1 MVGSVTFYISR
12 LTISNDGAETGNN
25 SLLLIPAFEAQT
37 KETEAWNPANDNGK
51 YNGTYLAVKCTI
63 YNVAGAEFDAASDV
77 AVLHKGWAVIP
88 ASFKWKQGKKYIYTI
103 NFTKGGNGGYEEN
116 EDGST
121 TDTPVL
127 TGIEFTVTVD
137 DFVYGDNYSNS
148 MNTKTEE
155 SIAVNNATIAAAFAE
170 GGALVLN
177 EDIELTDDPLTVPAG
192 KKVSLNLNGHNI
204 VANAAALDAI
214 KVVDGGELVIDGE
227 GTVKA
232 IDGGNGFTIFCQG
245 KLTINGGTY
254 ESGVDE
260 NGAPN
265 AVIYARNNGQIFV
278 NGGKYA
284 GPFQEPQSKR
294 QGSHKKSLS
303 GLPGHHVEGLFE
315 PPLLG
320 LFIIKTDQVV
330 DDDCS
335 A

>member
-1 MVGSVTFYISR
+1 
-12 LTISNDGAETGNN
+12 
-25 SLLLIPAFEAQT
+25 
-37 KETEAWNPANDNGK
+37 
-51 YNGTYLAVKCTI
+51 
-63 YNVAGAEFDAASDV
+63 
-77 AVLHKGWAVIP
+77 
-88 ASFKWKQGKKYIYTI
+88 
-103 NFTKGGNGGYEEN
+103 
-116 EDGST
+116 
-121 TDTPVL
+121 
-127 TGIEFTVTVD
+127 
-137 DFVYGDNYSNS
+137 

-177 EDIELTDDPLTVPAG
+177 EDIELTDDALIVPAG

-232 IDGGNGFTIFCQG
+232 IDGGNGFTIYCQG

-278 NGGKYA
+278 NGGKYPNAANSIYVLNVRDQDHKA
-284 GPFQEPQSKR
+284 GTAKIEARGGIYTGFNPAQTSSENPVTSFVAA
-294 QGSHKKSLS
+294 GYKS
-303 GLPGHHVEGLFE
+303 VQ
-315 PPLLG
+315 
-320 LFIIKTDQVV
+320 IATNTWQVV
-330 DDDCS
+330 PERD
-335 A
+335 